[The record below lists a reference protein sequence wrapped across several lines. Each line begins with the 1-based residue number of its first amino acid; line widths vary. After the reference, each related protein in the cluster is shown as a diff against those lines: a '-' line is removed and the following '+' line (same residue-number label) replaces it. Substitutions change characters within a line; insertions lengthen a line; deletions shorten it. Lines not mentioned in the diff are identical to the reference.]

1 MTDINGVVLGGRLTA
16 DCKYSVTPGGMGVA
30 KFSIANSRAVK
41 KKDGTWTDEASY
53 FDCVLFGK
61 SAENL
66 SKYLLKGKP
75 VTLQGTVRQDRW
87 EKDGNKYSRIYFVV
101 DNIQLH
107 GTNAIGQNGT
117 APAPQMQA
125 QGEKFDDDGI
135 PF

>member
-1 MTDINGVVLGGRLTA
+1 MTDLNTIAIGGRLTA

-41 KKDGTWTDEASY
+41 KDGNWTDLASY

-61 SAENL
+61 QAENL
-66 SKYLLKGKP
+66 SKYLTKGKP
-75 VTLQGTVRQDRW
+75 VSLQGTIRQDRW
-87 EKDGNKYSRIYFVV
+87 EKDGNKYSKVYIVV

-107 GTNAIGQNGT
+107 ASGQGGST
-117 APAPQMQA
+117 QAPQMQA
-125 QGEKFDDDGI
+125 EGEKFDDDGI

>member
-1 MTDINGVVLGGRLTA
+1 MTDLNTIAIGGRLTA

-41 KKDGTWTDEASY
+41 KDGNWTDCASY

-61 SAENL
+61 QAENL
-66 SKYLLKGKP
+66 SKYLTKGKP
-75 VTLQGTVRQDRW
+75 VSLQGTIRQDRW
-87 EKDGNKYSRIYFVV
+87 EKDGNKYSKVYIVV

-107 GTNAIGQNGT
+107 ASGQGGS

-125 QGEKFDDDGI
+125 DGEKFEDDGI

>member
-1 MTDINGVVLGGRLTA
+1 MTDINSVVLGGRLTD

-41 KKDGTWTDEASY
+41 KKDGTWVDEASY
-53 FDCVLFGK
+53 FACVLFGK

-107 GTNAIGQNGT
+107 GTNASGQNGT
-117 APAPQMQA
+117 ASAPQMQA